1 MLSVI
6 MLSVIMLSVIMLSVI
21 MLSVIMLSVIMLSVI
36 VLSVIM
42 QNVIT
47 LSVVAPLQLGSW
59 LTETNTLAYCTICYQ
74 GRGWFSE
81 HLGGTKATHLFD

>member
-1 MLSVI
+1 
-6 MLSVIMLSVIMLSVI
+6 
-21 MLSVIMLSVIMLSVI
+21 MLSVIMLSVI

-59 LTETNTLAYCTICYQ
+59 LTVTNTLAYRIICYQ
-74 GRGWFSE
+74 G
-81 HLGGTKATHLFD
+81 LLVC